1 MNVTGSLNKIVTRKD
16 TILFITVSVDAYE
29 HLSAVLILTK
39 KSFLLSEDVELLEE
53 YDFNCERLTRDS

>member
-16 TILFITVSVDAYE
+16 TILFITVSVGAHE